1 MKKNV
6 VKKNQLITIE
16 ITDITSQGSGVGHY
30 EGFAVFV
37 PLTAIGDTVEVK
49 IVKVQKNYA
58 YGIINK
64 MLIPS
69 AKRIE
74 PDCPVFAKCGGC
86 AFRHINY
93 DAELEVKD
101 REVRDAFERIGKVSI
116 ELEPIVGCDNV
127 DHYRNKA
134 VHAIGSENGEIVS
147 GFYARRSH
155 RIIPVTDCKLHPEE
169 FARIND
175 CIADYA
181 MKHEIQPYDEEKHNG
196 MLRNVFIRQGYNSG
210 EIAVC
215 LVTLKKN
222 ANELSGL
229 ATALTEEFKNIKSVV
244 MNFNPNRTNVILGEH
259 NILLAGTDTIKDPMC
274 GNIITLSPHSF
285 YQINTAQAE
294 KLYGIV
300 GEYANLS
307 NDETLIDMYCG
318 AGTIGLSLA
327 SQVKEVIG
335 IEIVPAAIENAKRN
349 AQTNGI
355 SNTRFICADAS
366 HAASTLIEEGIS
378 PDVIVLDPP
387 RKGCDQK
394 TLDAVVQLA
403 PSRIVM
409 VSCNPATAARDIAIL
424 QDSGYTAVKGRA
436 VDMFPRTGHVECVV
450 LMSRAK
456 NQV

>member
-169 FARIND
+169 FARINEF
-175 CIADYA
+175 IADYA
-181 MKHEIQPYDEEKHNG
+181 MKHEIKPYDEEKHNG

-244 MNFNPNRTNVILGEH
+244 MNFNPDRTNVILGEQ
-259 NILLAGTDTIKDPMC
+259 NILLAGNDTIKDTMC

-366 HAASTLIEEGIS
+366 HAASALIEEGIS

-424 QDSGYTAVKGRA
+424 QDSGYTAIKGRA